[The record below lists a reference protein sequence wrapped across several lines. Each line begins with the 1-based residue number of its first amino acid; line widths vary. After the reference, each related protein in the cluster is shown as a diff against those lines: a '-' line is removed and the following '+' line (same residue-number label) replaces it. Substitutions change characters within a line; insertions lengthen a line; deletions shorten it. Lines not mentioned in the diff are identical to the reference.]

1 MVAPD
6 CHDLL
11 DYVLSDYRLFNTQSK
26 TYIALLGNIF
36 SKGKTMNAKTGFKR
50 VWMITGAAR
59 GIGARIVEAALAHG
73 DAVVATSRDAAS
85 VQKRFPASGTLL
97 ALPLDVTDEGQ
108 AATAVQAALAR
119 FGRIDVL
126 VNNAGYGL
134 LGAVEE
140 ATADEVRR
148 LYETNVFGL
157 LHVTRAVLPA
167 MRARRSGHV
176 INISSL
182 GGYQSAPG
190 FGVYCSTKFAVE
202 GLTEA
207 LHGELAPLG
216 IHVTTVEPGYFRTDF
231 LDSNSLA
238 VSPRILDDYAASA
251 GQVRVAATQINHNQ
265 PGDPLRLAQAML
277 KLVDAATPPLRL
289 ALGTDTLR
297 TIADKHAFVEAEL
310 KAWRAV
316 SASTDFPEEALVA

>member
-1 MVAPD
+1 
-6 CHDLL
+6 
-11 DYVLSDYRLFNTQSK
+11 
-26 TYIALLGNIF
+26 
-36 SKGKTMNAKTGFKR
+36 MNAKTDFKR
-50 VWMITGAAR
+50 IWMITGAAR
-59 GIGARIVEAALAHG
+59 GIGSRIAEAALAHG

-85 VQKRFPASGTLL
+85 VQKRFPASAALL
-97 ALPLDVTDEGQ
+97 ALPLDVTDEAQ
-108 AATAVQAALAR
+108 AAAAVQAALAR

-140 ATADEVRR
+140 ATGDEVRR

-157 LHVTRAVLPA
+157 LNVTRAVLPA

-182 GGYQSAPG
+182 GGYQSGPG

-216 IHVTTVEPGYFRTDF
+216 IHVTSVEPGYFRTDF
-231 LDSNSLA
+231 LDNASLA
-238 VSPRILDDYAASA
+238 VSPRILDDYAQSA
-251 GQVRVAATQINHNQ
+251 GRVRETAKEINHNQ
-265 PGDPLRLAQAML
+265 AGDPLRLAQAML
-277 KLVDAATPPLRL
+277 KLVEADTPPLRL
-289 ALGTDTLR
+289 PMGTDTLKV
-297 TIADKHAFVEAEL
+297 IADKHAFVEAEVKTW
-310 KAWRAV
+310 KAL
-316 SASTDFPEEALVA
+316 SASTDYTREELAA

>member
-1 MVAPD
+1 
-6 CHDLL
+6 
-11 DYVLSDYRLFNTQSK
+11 
-26 TYIALLGNIF
+26 
-36 SKGKTMNAKTGFKR
+36 MNAVTAKSDFKR

-85 VQKRFPASGTLL
+85 VQERFPASEALL
-97 ALPLDVTDEGQ
+97 ALPLDVTDEAQ
-108 AATAVQAALAR
+108 AASAVQAALAR

-157 LHVTRAVLPA
+157 LNVTRAVLPA

-182 GGYQSAPG
+182 GGYQSGPG

-207 LHGELAPLG
+207 LHAELAPLG

-231 LDSNSLA
+231 LDGNSLS

-251 GQVRVAATQINHNQ
+251 GQVRKAAVQINHKQ

-277 KLVDAATPPLRL
+277 TLVDAATPPLRL
-289 ALGTDTLR
+289 ALGTDTLQV
-297 TIADKHAFVEAEL
+297 IADKHAFVEAEV
-310 KAWRAV
+310 KAWRAL
-316 SASTDFPEEALVA
+316 SASTDFPKEALAA

>member
-1 MVAPD
+1 
-6 CHDLL
+6 LL
-11 DYVLSDYRLFNTQSK
+11 DYELSDCRLFNTQSK

-36 SKGKTMNAKTGFKR
+36 SKGKTMNTVTTKANFKR

-59 GIGARIVEAALAHG
+59 GIGARIVEAVLAHG

-85 VQKRFPASGTLL
+85 VQKRFPASDALL
-97 ALPLDVTDEGQ
+97 ALPLDVTDEAQ

-148 LYETNVFGL
+148 LYDTNVFGL

-251 GQVRVAATQINHNQ
+251 GKVRVAATQINHKQ
-265 PGDPLRLAQAML
+265 PGDPQRLAQAML
-277 KLVDAATPPLRL
+277 ALVDSATPPLRL
-289 ALGTDTLR
+289 ALGTDTLQA
-297 TIADKHAFVEAEL
+297 IADKHAFVEAEV
-310 KAWRAV
+310 KAWHAL
-316 SASTDFPEEALVA
+316 SASTDFPKEALAA